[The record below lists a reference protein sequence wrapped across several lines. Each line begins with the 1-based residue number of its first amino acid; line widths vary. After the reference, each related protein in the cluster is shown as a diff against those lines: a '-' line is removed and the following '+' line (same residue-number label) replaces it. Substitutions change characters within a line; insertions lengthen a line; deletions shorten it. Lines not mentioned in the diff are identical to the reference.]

1 MGPACSTHSVPHT
14 GPSGSVPVAA
24 RAVAV
29 SMCQGRRACAFQHP
43 GVAGGGAGG
52 LAPLGAPGAG
62 LQAAALPHCPTLK
75 LLGLRNNSLTIIG
88 CKLLVT
94 MAMTSTSNWAMFAPL
109 YEETVGRERR
119 AA

>member
-62 LQAAALPHCPTLK
+62 LQAAALQQAG
-75 LLGLRNNSLTIIG
+75 LGGAADASTA
-88 CKLLVT
+88 
-94 MAMTSTSNWAMFAPL
+94 MAL
-109 YEETVGRERR
+109 
-119 AA
+119 AASIPDPGPGVQLCFDFINKG